1 MEYVL
6 GITGSSGIIYGAK
19 LLEYLPHRKVLIL
32 SRGAQ
37 KVIEKEIGDDK
48 FLKKL
53 IDEADEFHW
62 EEELDAP
69 QSSGS
74 HMFNS
79 YIICPA
85 SMNTVA
91 KIAAGISDNL
101 ITRVASVAMKEKRKF
116 VLVFRETPL
125 SYIHLRNL
133 TEISNGGGIIMPA
146 SPGFYHAPKNIDE
159 IINFM
164 VGRILDQIGVEN
176 SLFKRW
182 GTEKD

>member
-6 GITGSSGIIYGAK
+6 GITGSSGIVYGAR
-19 LLEYLPHRKVLIL
+19 LLEFLPHRRVLIM
-32 SRGAQ
+32 SRGA
-37 KVIEKEIGDDK
+37 KRVIEKEIGDEN

-53 IDEADEFHW
+53 EDNSDEFHW

-74 HMFNS
+74 HFFDS

-85 SMNTVA
+85 SMNTIA
-91 KIAAGISDNL
+91 KIASGISDNL
-101 ITRVASVAMKEKRKF
+101 ITRVAAVAMKERRKF

-133 TEISNGGGIIMPA
+133 IEISKNGGIVMPA
-146 SPGFYHAPKNIDE
+146 SPGFYNYPKNVDE
-159 IINFM
+159 IVNFI
-164 VGRILDQIGVEN
+164 VGRVLDQIGIKNE
-176 SLFKRW
+176 LFTRW
-182 GTEKD
+182 GDEKD